1 MMQMGLLAGRKKEA
15 KCQRQKKNEKISHFP
30 HVPDCPI
37 TTTRT
42 TTTPATSMSSI
53 TYFHGD
59 LFSAPEGAILAHSCN
74 CIGSWGGGIALQF
87 KKRFPRA
94 HKAYVDHCKAH
105 AAAPEALL
113 GTCLLLEDTAEN
125 SGAVFRIAC
134 LFTSVG
140 NSSSLARI
148 KRSPQDVIIR
158 ATQESMTDLG
168 RQADEGVTI
177 SMPQINAGLF
187 CVPWEE
193 TEAVLRGFPGPF
205 HVYVFP

>member
-1 MMQMGLLAGRKKEA
+1 MMQMGLLAGKEKKEG
-15 KCQRQKKNEKISHFP
+15 KWQRQKKNEKISHFHTFP
-30 HVPDCPI
+30 TARSQRREQQRHQLLPCPPLRTFTAIFLVLLRVPYLRI
-37 TTTRT
+37 R
-42 TTTPATSMSSI
+42 ATVSGPGVAETSR
-53 TYFHGD
+53 
-59 LFSAPEGAILAHSCN
+59 
-74 CIGSWGGGIALQF
+74 LQF

-187 CVPWEE
+187 LCSLWG
-193 TEAVLRGFPGPF
+193 RD
-205 HVYVFP
+205 